1 MLVKYIKREYYSI
14 GENFNLSKII
24 ESLDKEYPSDRFVL
38 ESAVRSK
45 YGDEMI
51 VTISQTLPVGAYPE
65 SMSFDID
72 NGDHYE

>member
-14 GENFNLSKII
+14 DDDFNMADII

-45 YGDEMI
+45 YDNEMI
-51 VTISQTLPVGAYPE
+51 VTISQTLPAGTYPE
-65 SMSFDID
+65 SMRFDID
-72 NGDHYE
+72 NGDRYE

>member
-1 MLVKYIKREYYSI
+1 MLVKYVTREYYAI
-14 GENFNLSKII
+14 DENFNLSKII
-24 ESLDKEYPSDRFVL
+24 KSLAEQYPSDRFVL

-51 VTISQTLPVGAYPE
+51 VTISQTLPAGTYPE

-72 NGDHYE
+72 DGEVYE

>member
-1 MLVKYIKREYYSI
+1 MLVKYVTREYYAI
-14 GENFNLSKII
+14 DENFNLSEII
-24 ESLDKEYPSDRFVL
+24 KSLDKEYPSDQFVL

-45 YGDEMI
+45 YDDEMI

>member
-14 GENFNLSKII
+14 DNDFNMADII

-51 VTISQTLPVGAYPE
+51 VTISQTLPAGAYPE
-65 SMSFDID
+65 SMSFDLD
-72 NGDHYE
+72 DGEAYE

>member
-1 MLVKYIKREYYSI
+1 MLIKYVTREYYAI
-14 GENFNLSKII
+14 DDDFNMADII
-24 ESLDKEYPSDRFVL
+24 ESLDKEYPSDQFVL

-51 VTISQTLPVGAYPE
+51 VTISQTLPVRTYPE

-72 NGDHYE
+72 NGDRFE

>member
-14 GENFNLSKII
+14 DDDFNMADII
-24 ESLDKEYPSDRFVL
+24 ESLAKEYPSDQFVL

-45 YGDEMI
+45 YDDEMI
-51 VTISQTLPVGAYPE
+51 VTISQTLPAGTYPE

-72 NGDHYE
+72 NGDSYE

>member
-1 MLVKYIKREYYSI
+1 MLVKYVTREYYSI
-14 GENFNLSKII
+14 DNDFNMAEII

-51 VTISQTLPVGAYPE
+51 VTISQTLPAGAYPE
-65 SMSFDID
+65 SMSFDLD
-72 NGDHYE
+72 DGEAYE

>member
-1 MLVKYIKREYYSI
+1 MLVKYVTREYYSI
-14 GENFNLSKII
+14 DNDFNMADII

-51 VTISQTLPVGAYPE
+51 VTISQTLPAGAYPE
-65 SMSFDID
+65 SMSFDLD
-72 NGDHYE
+72 DGEAYE

>member
-14 GENFNLSKII
+14 DDDFNMADII
-24 ESLDKEYPSDRFVL
+24 ESLDKEYPSDQFVF
-38 ESAVRSK
+38 ESAVRSN

-51 VTISQTLPVGAYPE
+51 VTISQTLPAGTYPE

-72 NGDHYE
+72 NGDCYE

>member
-1 MLVKYIKREYYSI
+1 MLIKYIKREYYSI
-14 GENFNLSKII
+14 DDDFNMTDII

-51 VTISQTLPVGAYPE
+51 VTISQTLSAGTYPE
-65 SMSFDID
+65 SMSFDLD
-72 NGDHYE
+72 DGEVYE

>member
-14 GENFNLSKII
+14 DDDFNMTDII

-51 VTISQTLPVGAYPE
+51 VTISQTLPAGAYPE
-65 SMSFDID
+65 SMSFDLD
-72 NGDHYE
+72 DGEVYE

>member
-14 GENFNLSKII
+14 DENFNLSKII
-24 ESLDKEYPSDRFVL
+24 ESLDKEYPSDQFVL

-51 VTISQTLPVGAYPE
+51 VTISQTLPAGAYPE

-72 NGDHYE
+72 NGDRYE